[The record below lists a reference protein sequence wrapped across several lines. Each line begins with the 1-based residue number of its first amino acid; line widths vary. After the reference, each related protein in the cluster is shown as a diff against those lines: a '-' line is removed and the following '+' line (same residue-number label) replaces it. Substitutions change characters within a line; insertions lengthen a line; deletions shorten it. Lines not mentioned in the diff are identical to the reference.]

1 MVAGLAGGCLG
12 ILVVAVAR
20 RPPSGRPRTSACSE
34 RAGKAED
41 AAGEVAGLMTGA
53 GHARVASMF
62 DAYRQVLR
70 VPGARAFAAAG
81 FLLRLPLAVYP
92 VGLVL
97 LVSLNTGDYARG
109 GLLTAAYILGL
120 AVGNQLLSGLADAR
134 GQRFVLLP
142 AAAVHALAVLTLVA
156 LVQRTAPVPAQVVA
170 GAAVGLSFVPVG
182 ALVRARWVAALRT
195 APGELGTALS
205 LESALD
211 EISFVV
217 GPLLAAGLATGVHPA
232 APLVLTTVLVLAG
245 AAMLHLLRGS
255 TPEVHQRGHGRAA
268 ALPPVTAGIV
278 LVAACVGVTLV
289 SIDLAAIAFVG
300 QAGAA
305 PWTGAVVGCFA
316 LGSGV
321 AGFAYGLRS
330 WRRPVERRLPVV
342 AVVFAVLP
350 VLLLTAGGVPAL
362 AGALFVVGMGTA
374 PLLTTVF
381 GSLERVVAPERL
393 TEGLA
398 WVSTGLNLGAGLA
411 APAVGAVADAAGARQ
426 ALVIPVA
433 VSLPTGVLAVLVARR
448 VALRRGTSRRRE
460 HVRQRSPQMW

>member
-1 MVAGLAGGCLG
+1 
-12 ILVVAVAR
+12 
-20 RPPSGRPRTSACSE
+20 
-34 RAGKAED
+34 
-41 AAGEVAGLMTGA
+41 
-53 GHARVASMF
+53 MF

-97 LVSLNTGDYARG
+97 LVSLSTGDYARG

-134 GQRFVLLP
+134 GQRAVLLP
-142 AAAVHALAVLTLVA
+142 AAAVHALAVLA
-156 LVQRTAPVPAQVVA
+156 LVVLVQTGAPVAAQVVA
-170 GAAVGLSFVPVG
+170 GAALGLSFVPVG

-211 EISFVV
+211 EVSFVV
-217 GPLLAAGLATGVHPA
+217 GPLLAAALATGLHPA
-232 APLVLTTVLVLAG
+232 APFALTTVLVLAG
-245 AAMLHLLRGS
+245 AAMLHGLRAS
-255 TPEVHQRGHGRAA
+255 APEVRARTRRRA
-268 ALPPVTAGIV
+268 GGLPPVTAGIA

-300 QAGAA
+300 QSGAA

-321 AGFAYGLRS
+321 AGFAYGLRA

-342 AVVFAVLP
+342 AVLFAVLP
-350 VLLLTAGGVPAL
+350 ALLLLAGSVPAL
-362 AGALFVVGMGTA
+362 AAALFVVGMATA

-381 GSLERVVAPERL
+381 GSLERIAAPERL

-411 APAVGAVADAAGARQ
+411 APAVGAVADVAGARQ
-426 ALVIPVA
+426 ALLIPVA
-433 VSLPTGVLAVLVARR
+433 ASIPTGVLAVLVARR
-448 VALRRGTSRRRE
+448 VAVRTGTSGRAE
-460 HVRQRSPQMW
+460 HLPQPSPHMW